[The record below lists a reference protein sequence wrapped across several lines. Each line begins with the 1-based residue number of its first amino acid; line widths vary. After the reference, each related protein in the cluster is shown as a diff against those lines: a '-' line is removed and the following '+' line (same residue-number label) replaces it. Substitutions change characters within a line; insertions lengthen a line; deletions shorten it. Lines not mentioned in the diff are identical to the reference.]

1 MATDFRC
8 PHCKNLLNVS
18 DNIVFSTRNRWGKEG
33 IVLLH
38 PELGNYSVI
47 MHPEFVVPKGEMLD
61 FYCPYCNQQL
71 LSQRNKS
78 LARILMSDDKGLEY
92 EIHFSRIA
100 GQHSTYKI
108 IGNNIEIFGEDAA
121 EYLDSVK

>member
-1 MATDFRC
+1 MQRVIGLFYCNRHYFFVTLGGKNIKAKATDFRC

-47 MHPEFVVPKGEMLD
+47 MHPGFVVSKGELLD
-61 FYCPYCNQQL
+61 FYCPY
-71 LSQRNKS
+71 
-78 LARILMSDDKGLEY
+78 
-92 EIHFSRIA
+92 F
-100 GQHSTYKI
+100 
-108 IGNNIEIFGEDAA
+108 
-121 EYLDSVK
+121 